1 MRFNRLKLKNYRQFK
16 DVEIGLDQVPEGKDL
31 HIFVGVMGVGKS
43 NLLNAINWCLYGE
56 EPFLSREDSQK
67 LPQLNV
73 GLLRET
79 REGEEYRMTVEINAE
94 SGGKQL
100 TFIRDQYFKIGDLS
114 EDPNNACK
122 PTRRVFKAILLD
134 ENGNSKIFQ
143 DADGEDKVRMFV
155 PFGIKDFFFF
165 DGERL
170 DKYFREATGQNI
182 RNAIYQISQV
192 ELLDRSHTHIKR
204 VLEDLHKDAGCLDP
218 EIENTRKA
226 LEHLEKE
233 LQSTTNQIVECGGQ
247 IKIAKEK
254 IRELEDNLRGMP
266 EVEGLQKEKEKLKV
280 DYEKQEE
287 LYRRLIEA
295 KQEMLFL
302 NGISIWLFPAVD
314 KARGFIRD
322 KRKKKE
328 IPPTIDRNLLQ
339 KILKDRKC
347 ICSRDVYPGSTEEKS
362 IEVLLQSISLS
373 ADTSNEL
380 VRMENSLDS
389 SIQLAKSFLET
400 NKKATKELRLVESI
414 LKKINDQI
422 EQIDKQ
428 IAGYDMIKIRNWS
441 EELKKFEGLYEV
453 NSKRMGVLEKLRD
466 DQKQQVEELKE
477 ELEREIKKESR
488 LANIRNDILFAKK
501 AMDVLDNSNQ
511 EIMESMR
518 RKIEKE
524 TKEKFFELHW
534 KKETYKDV
542 LIKDDYTVSP
552 IHSLGYDCLGTLSG
566 GEREV
571 LALSFSIAL
580 HNISGFDSAIIIDR
594 PFAMVSGITRQYI
607 SKIFSKISEGRQVIL
622 LLTPEDYASD
632 VRELLEKEAVNTR
645 RLSLSIDEKELKIEA
660 Y

>member
-1 MRFNRLKLKNYRQFK
+1 MRINRLKLKNYRQFK
-16 DVEIGLDQVPEGKDL
+16 DVEIEFDRVPEGKDL

-43 NLLNAINWCLYGE
+43 NLLNAINWCLYGD
-56 EPFLSREDSQK
+56 EPFLSREDSQY

-79 REGEEYRMTVEINAE
+79 REGDEYRMTVEINAE

-100 TFIRDQYFKIGDLS
+100 TFVRDQYFKIGDFS
-114 EDPNNACK
+114 RDPNNACK

-134 ENGNSKIFQ
+134 EDGNSKIFQ

-192 ELLDRSHTHIKR
+192 ELLDRSRTHMQR
-204 VLEDLHKDAGCLDP
+204 VLEDLHKDAGSLDP

-226 LEHLEKE
+226 LEQLEKD
-233 LQSTTNQIVECGGQ
+233 LQSTTDQIVGCEGQ
-247 IKIAKEK
+247 IKIAKER

-266 EVEGLQKEKEKLKV
+266 EVEGLQKEKDKLKV

-287 LYRRLIEA
+287 LYKRLIEA

-302 NGISIWLFPAVD
+302 NGVSIWLFPAAE

-339 KILKDRKC
+339 KILRDRKC
-347 ICSRDVYPGSTEEKS
+347 ICNRDIYPGSTEEKS

-389 SIQLAKSFLET
+389 SIQLAKSFSEA
-400 NKKATKELRLVESI
+400 NKKATQELRLVESI
-414 LKKINDQI
+414 LKKIN
-422 EQIDKQ
+422 EQIDQIDKR

-441 EELKKFEGLYEV
+441 EEIKKFEGFYEV
-453 NSKRMGVLEKLRD
+453 NSKRIGVLEQLRD
-466 DQKQQVEELKE
+466 DQKQQVEELNQR
-477 ELEREIKKESR
+477 LEKEIKKESR
-488 LANIRNDILFAKK
+488 LVHIRNDILFAKK
-501 AMDVLDNSNQ
+501 AMGVLDKQ
-511 EIMESMR
+511 
-518 RKIEKE
+518 
-524 TKEKFFELHW
+524 
-534 KKETYKDV
+534 YV
-542 LIKDDYTVSP
+542 
-552 IHSLGYDCLGTLSG
+552 
-566 GEREV
+566 
-571 LALSFSIAL
+571 
-580 HNISGFDSAIIIDR
+580 IS
-594 PFAMVSGITRQYI
+594 
-607 SKIFSKISEGRQVIL
+607 
-622 LLTPEDYASD
+622 
-632 VRELLEKEAVNTR
+632 
-645 RLSLSIDEKELKIEA
+645 
-660 Y
+660 